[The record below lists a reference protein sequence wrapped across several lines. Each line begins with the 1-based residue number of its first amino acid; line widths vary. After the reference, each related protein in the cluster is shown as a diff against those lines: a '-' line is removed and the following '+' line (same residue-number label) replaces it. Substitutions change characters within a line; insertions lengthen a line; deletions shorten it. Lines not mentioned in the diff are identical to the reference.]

1 MNETAAR
8 RINTDLL
15 RPLLHT
21 SWRFWALV
29 VFLGAIVL
37 TGLGAWLYQMYF
49 GFGVSGVRWPIFWAF
64 YVTNFVFWFWISH
77 AGRSTLSFFHR
88 YMALVNRLFAGY

>member
-1 MNETAAR
+1 MNEATAR
-8 RINTDLL
+8 RINGDLL

-37 TGLGAWLYQMYF
+37 TGLEA
-49 GFGVSGVRWPIFWAF
+49 AA
-64 YVTNFVFWFWISH
+64 T
-77 AGRSTLSFFHR
+77 GRVVPVQ
-88 YMALVNRLFAGY
+88 A